1 MTPTLTA
8 LLLLGT
14 LPKPSIWAEPG
25 SVVPWGSAVTIWCQ
39 GTLEAAEFYLDK
51 DGHSVPWDRQ
61 PAVEPRDKAKFSII
75 YMTEQYAGQ
84 YHCYYRSPTGLSERS
99 DPLELVV
106 TGFHGKPTLS
116 ALPNPMVSSGGK
128 VTLQCASWVG
138 FHRFVLMKE
147 GEPRPTW
154 TLDSQRRTSGQFQ
167 ALFPVGPVTPRLR
180 WTFRCYGYF
189 RNTPHMWSLSS
200 DPLELLVSG
209 TSGGPSPPPT
219 DPSSTAG
226 AADTISPS
234 QNKSDHNTGALQSER
249 NPRCIQ
255 EVNSRENNA
264 TIRMTESGKHILC
277 AQEFLEEYVRH
288 VLWELST
295 FHVAQTSPHPL

>member
-1 MTPTLTA
+1 GPSACTAGARGRDAMTPTLTA

-14 LPKPSIWAEPG
+14 LPTPSIWAEPG
-25 SVVPWGSAVTIWCQ
+25 SVVPWGSTVTIWCQ
-39 GTLEAAEFYLDK
+39 GTLEAVEFYLDK

-84 YHCYYRSPTGLSERS
+84 YHCSYRSPAGLSERS

-116 ALPNPMVSSGGK
+116 ALPNPMVTSGGK
-128 VTLQCASWVG
+128 VTLQCTSWMG

-147 GEPRPTW
+147 GEPRLAW
-154 TLDSQRRTSGQFQ
+154 TLDSQRPTSGQFQ
-167 ALFPVGPVTPRLR
+167 ALFPVGPITPRLR

-189 RNTPHMWSLSS
+189 RNTPHIWSLSS
-200 DPLELLVSG
+200 DPLELLVS
-209 TSGGPSPPPT
+209 
-219 DPSSTAG
+219 G

-234 QNKSDHNTGALQSER
+234 QNKSDHNTASH
-249 NPRCIQ
+249 PKDYT
-255 EVNSRENNA
+255 VENL
-264 TIRMTESGKHILC
+264 IRMVMAGLIL
-277 AQEFLEEYVRH
+277 V
-288 VLWELST
+288 VLGILLFQDHYSQRGIQD
-295 FHVAQTSPHPL
+295 ASRR

>member
-8 LLLLGT
+8 LLLLGLSVEPRTQVRAGT
-14 LPKPSIWAEPG
+14 LPTPSIWAEPG

-84 YHCYYRSPTGLSERS
+84 YHCYYRSPAGLSERS

-116 ALPNPMVSSGGK
+116 ALPNPMMTSGRK
-128 VTLQCASWVG
+128 VTLQCTSWMG

-154 TLDSQRRTSGQFQ
+154 TLDSQRHTSGQFQ
-167 ALFPVGPVTPRLR
+167 ALFPVGPITPRLR

-209 TSGGPSPPPT
+209 
-219 DPSSTAG
+219 AV
-226 AADTISPS
+226 DTTSPS
-234 QNKSDHNTGALQSER
+234 QNKSDHNTGSLQSER

-295 FHVAQTSPHPL
+295 FPVAQTSPHPL